1 MESAKEITSLPS
13 SVLSCI
19 LAKAPW
25 AGITEAGVRRED
37 RMAEYIVRP
46 IGVVRSALKDPA
58 DAPKQGALTGQ
69 EAEIV
74 VDPEYIQALEGLE
87 RRVASAGNDV
97 FGDTAHR
104 NGGKI
109 IVICWMHRADRDR
122 LKVHPRGQED
132 RPERGVFSTR
142 SPHRPNPVSLH
153 TVTLLSIEGNV
164 LRVRGMDAIDG
175 TPVVDIKPHSPE
187 LDDQETVKDFP

>member
-1 MESAKEITSLPS
+1 MEKF
-13 SVLSCI
+13 
-19 LAKAPW
+19 
-25 AGITEAGVRRED
+25 
-37 RMAEYIVRP
+37 IVRP

-74 VDPEYIQALEGLE
+74 VDPAYLPALDGLD
-87 RRVASAGNDV
+87 RGK
-97 FGDTAHR
+97 
-104 NGGKI
+104 GKI
-109 IVICWMHRADRDR
+109 IVICWMHLADRSR
-122 LKVHPRGQED
+122 LKVHPQGQEEL
-132 RPERGVFSTR
+132 PERGVFSTR

-187 LDDQETVKDFP
+187 LDG

>member
-1 MESAKEITSLPS
+1 
-13 SVLSCI
+13 
-19 LAKAPW
+19 
-25 AGITEAGVRRED
+25 
-37 RMAEYIVRP
+37 MAEYIVRP

-74 VDPEYIQALEGLE
+74 VDPAYLPALDGLE
-87 RRVASAGNDV
+87 RRVASAGNAV
-97 FGDTAHR
+97 LGDSAHR
-104 NGGKI
+104 KGGKI
-109 IVICWMHRADRDR
+109 IVICWMHLADRER
-122 LKVHPRGQED
+122 LKVHPRDQED

-187 LDDQETVKDFP
+187 LDGQETVKDFP

>member
-1 MESAKEITSLPS
+1 ME
-13 SVLSCI
+13 
-19 LAKAPW
+19 
-25 AGITEAGVRRED
+25 
-37 RMAEYIVRP
+37 EYIVRP

-74 VDPEYIQALEGLE
+74 VDPAYLPALDGLDRGRE
-87 RRVASAGNDV
+87 
-97 FGDTAHR
+97 
-104 NGGKI
+104 KL
-109 IVICWMHRADRDR
+109 IVMCWMHRADRGL

-153 TVTLLSIEGNV
+153 TVMLLSIDRNV

-175 TPVVDIKPHSPE
+175 TPVVDIKTHSPE
-187 LDDQETVKDFP
+187 LDG

>member
-1 MESAKEITSLPS
+1 
-13 SVLSCI
+13 
-19 LAKAPW
+19 
-25 AGITEAGVRRED
+25 
-37 RMAEYIVRP
+37 MAEYIVRP

-74 VDPEYIQALEGLE
+74 VDPAYLPALDGLE
-87 RRVASAGNDV
+87 RRVAPEGNAV
-97 FGDTAHR
+97 FDDSAHR
-104 NGGKI
+104 KDGKI
-109 IVICWMHRADRDR
+109 VVICWMHFAARDR
-122 LKVHPRGQED
+122 LKVHPRDQEE

-142 SPHRPNPVSLH
+142 SPHRPNPVSLD

-187 LDDQETVKDFP
+187 LDG

>member
-1 MESAKEITSLPS
+1 M
-13 SVLSCI
+13 V
-19 LAKAPW
+19 
-25 AGITEAGVRRED
+25 
-37 RMAEYIVRP
+37 EYIVRP

-74 VDPEYIQALEGLE
+74 VDPAYLPRWTGSRH
-87 RRVASAGNDV
+87 RRSQG
-97 FGDTAHR
+97 R
-104 NGGKI
+104 KI

-122 LKVHPRGQED
+122 LKVHPRDQED

-187 LDDQETVKDFP
+187 LDG

>member
-1 MESAKEITSLPS
+1 MEEF
-13 SVLSCI
+13 V
-19 LAKAPW
+19 
-25 AGITEAGVRRED
+25 
-37 RMAEYIVRP
+37 VRP

-74 VDPEYIQALEGLE
+74 VDPAYLPALDGLE
-87 RRVASAGNDV
+87 RRVAPARKAA
-97 FGDTAHR
+97 FGDSVHR
-104 NGGKI
+104 KDGKI
-109 IVICWMHRADRDR
+109 IVICWMHRADRGR
-122 LKVHPRGQED
+122 LKVHPQGQEEL
-132 RPERGVFSTR
+132 PERGVFSTR

-164 LRVRGMDAIDG
+164 LCVRGMDAIDG

-187 LDDQETVKDFP
+187 LDG